1 MKSVLYVE
9 DDEQVSKYMAV
20 AAAESLDLYA
30 ADSVDAA
37 QALLNC
43 RGRFDVAILDERMP
57 GEHGHALLDTLDKRS
72 IPTVFYTAYADE
84 EHTRGHIVY
93 DKGQTTQ
100 TELVA
105 LIESGEIESTI
116 RMAKIDRLCRTAKS
130 NTERIEQTAT
140 WLEQRAYG

>member
-30 ADSVDAA
+30 ADSCEAA
-37 QALLNC
+37 RALLNC
-43 RGRFDVAILDERMP
+43 VGRFDVAVLDERMP
-57 GEHGHALLDTLDKRS
+57 GEPGHALLDILHKRS

-84 EHTRGHIVY
+84 DHTRGHIVY
-93 DKGQTTQ
+93 DKGDTSQD
-100 TELVA
+100 ELVA
-105 LIESGEIESTI
+105 LIESGEVESSI
-116 RMAKIDRLCRTAKS
+116 RLAKLTVICDTVQR